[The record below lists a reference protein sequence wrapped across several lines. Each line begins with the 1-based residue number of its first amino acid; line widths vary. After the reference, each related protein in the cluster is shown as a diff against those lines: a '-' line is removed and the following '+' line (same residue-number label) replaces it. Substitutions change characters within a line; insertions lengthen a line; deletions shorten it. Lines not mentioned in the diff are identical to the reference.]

1 MAVVMILGDLDLE
14 RSPKTCQKPAF
25 DKQQSLPTT
34 HEERGNGIE
43 SSLLRKIPQQSES
56 TGM

>member
-1 MAVVMILGDLDLE
+1 MILGDLDLE

-25 DKQQSLPTT
+25 DKQQSLPTA

>member
-25 DKQQSLPTT
+25 DKQQSLPTAR
-34 HEERGNGIE
+34 EERV
-43 SSLLRKIPQQSES
+43 
-56 TGM
+56 TGLKVAC